1 MVTRD
6 HVLDLTLH
14 WKYELFSMD
23 ILFQPRT
30 LTMGHRKAKVM
41 SFPDIETQMQKIMRG
56 VEEIIHE
63 EEMRQRIAQ
72 SLKTGRPLRIKLG
85 VDPTASDIHLGHMV
99 TIRKLKHFQD
109 VGHTAIFLVGDFTA
123 RIGDPTERSESRV
136 RLTKEQVWEH
146 AKTFKEQVF
155 RILDEEKTEMRNNG
169 EWFDAMSF
177 ADCLDLAYR
186 STVARMLERND
197 FEKRFREGSPISI
210 TEFLYPLM
218 QGYDSVALNC
228 DVELGGTDQKFNLLA
243 GRDIQIQF
251 NQTPQVVI
259 MTPLI
264 EGLDGSKKMS
274 KTEGNYIAV
283 DDTPEDMF
291 GKTMSIQDNLITKY
305 FTLLT
310 DVDPIEVRR
319 YAEALPEVEKHQ
331 DQADPLHP
339 MQIKK
344 ALARSIVTEYHSAG
358 AAAKGEEHFER
369 VVQRKE
375 LPDRMPRVVL
385 PSETMAAYELVATCA
400 SVSKA
405 EARRLVTQGGV
416 KLDGTKIADPALEI
430 LLSPREQILQVGKRK
445 YFRIICEGE

>member
-1 MVTRD
+1 
-6 HVLDLTLH
+6 
-14 WKYELFSMD
+14 
-23 ILFQPRT
+23 
-30 LTMGHRKAKVM
+30 M

-72 SLKTGRPLRIKLG
+72 SMKTGRPIRVKLG

-109 VGHTAIFLVGDFTA
+109 LGHTAIFLVGDFTA
-123 RIGDPTERSESRV
+123 RIGDPTERSEARV

-197 FEKRFREGSPISI
+197 FEKRFREGNPISI

-218 QGYDSVALNC
+218 QGYDSVALKC

-243 GRDIQIQF
+243 GRDMQIQF
-251 NQTPQVVI
+251 GQTPQVVI

-283 DDTPEDMF
+283 DDTAEDMF
-291 GKTMSIQDNLITKY
+291 GKTMSIQDNLIIKY

-310 DVDPIEVRR
+310 DVDPGEVQR
-319 YAEALPEVEKHQ
+319 YAAALADIGQHQ

-344 ALARSIVTEYHSAG
+344 ALARSIVTEYHDAQ
-358 AAAKGEEHFER
+358 AAVRGEDHFEK

-375 LPDRMPRVVL
+375 LPDAIPRVVL
-385 PSETMAAYELVATCA
+385 PSDNMPAYELVAACA

-405 EARRLVTQGGV
+405 EARRLVAQGGV
-416 KLDGTKIADPALEI
+416 KLDGAKISDPAREI
-430 LLSPREQILQVGKRK
+430 VLGAREQVLQVGKRK
-445 YFRIICEGE
+445 YFRIMYEKE